1 MDNKTN
7 VVKKQVVKKKAVKS
21 KQRKGKSLLTAYQI
35 NRMTQRLVLN
45 LNRGEIGHKYA

>member
-7 VVKKQVVKKKAVKS
+7 VVKKRVVKKKEGRR
-21 KQRKGKSLLTAYQI
+21 KQRKGKSLLTAFQI